1 MQRLIKFRAYD
12 TKNKKWLYEVPS
24 EEYML
29 DNDDCWDAP
38 DYGEM
43 CEALSFY
50 PHKPLGPD
58 FNGRVVYQQ
67 FTGLLDKN
75 GKEIYEGD
83 IVSVNDELNQA
94 KIGGIEWNTYSDD
107 EYVDHLECWMFIG
120 KEDGDTDEEE
130 SKSPLST
137 ICKSTGV
144 SYGRGLKTTKNTIKI
159 IGNIFE
165 TPELLK

>member
-12 TKNKKWLYEVPS
+12 TKNKKWLDEVPS

-50 PHKPLGPD
+50 PRNPLGSN
-58 FNGRVVYQQ
+58 FNGRIIYQQ

-83 IVSVNDELNQA
+83 IVSVNDNFNQPKLAKLN
-94 KIGGIEWNTYSDD
+94 G
-107 EYVDHLECWMFIG
+107 VFIL
-120 KEDGDTDEEE
+120 TMNM
-130 SKSPLST
+130 LT
-137 ICKSTGV
+137 I
-144 SYGRGLKTTKNTIKI
+144 
-159 IGNIFE
+159 
-165 TPELLK
+165 

>member
-12 TKNKKWLYEVPS
+12 TKNKKWLDEVPP

-50 PHKPLGPD
+50 PQNPLGSN
-58 FNGRVVYQQ
+58 FNGRIVYQQ

-83 IVSVNDELNQA
+83 IIERR
-94 KIGGIEWNTYSDD
+94 GIKEVEFLSGDD
-107 EYVDHLECWMFIG
+107 CDFQGFDIDQVFG
-120 KEDGDTDEEE
+120 KWE
-130 SKSPLST
+130 
-137 ICKSTGV
+137 
-144 SYGRGLKTTKNTIKI
+144 I